1 MKKRDDAAAKIAEK
15 PETFCDRSAEE
26 TLRAL
31 GTSAGGLTEK
41 EAAARAEKYGAKFLF
56 SEREAE
62 VTDYYYYSPRLCGG
76 VKIGG
81 ALVNLHVAVRGE
93 GASVGS
99 PLIFGGY

>member
-1 MKKRDDAAAKIAEK
+1 M
-15 PETFCDRSAEE
+15 
-26 TLRAL
+26 
-31 GTSAGGLTEK
+31 
-41 EAAARAEKYGAKFLF
+41 F
-56 SEREAE
+56 SERAAE
-62 VTDYYYYSPRLCGG
+62 VTNYYYYSPRLCGG